1 MTKDFRF
8 DPASLVILER
18 LDEVLRRLPSQR
30 LSGSPLP
37 TPRVDVGLVTPP
49 GTSTSPE
56 EAIRTSYGGPLCTF
70 SSVESMLEWPI
81 WSNGD
86 FPTAEVIS
94 DAVFVADIEGIWTEP
109 TQEDDLPHGPK
120 MRSSLIQVNPVGQ
133 DLPALVENFLFCVH
147 NRNPFLNVDHLRR
160 CTSVI
165 AELGPSWDTP
175 SCLVVRMFET
185 FLLESAGSLRQQLAT
200 VWVPSAV
207 CMPSSIDRTYTH
219 NSYLPPP

>member
-1 MTKDFRF
+1 MINCVNLMTEDFRF

-30 LSGSPLP
+30 LSGSPLA

-49 GTSTSPE
+49 STTTSPE
-56 EAIRTSYGGPLCTF
+56 EAISTSYGGPLCTF
-70 SSVESMLEWPI
+70 SSVESMLGWPI

-86 FPTAEVIS
+86 FSTAEAVS
-94 DAVFVADIEGIWTEP
+94 DAVFTTEIEGIWTEP

-120 MRSSLIQVNPVGQ
+120 MRSSLNRVNPVGQ
-133 DLPALVENFLFCVH
+133 DLQALVENFLLCVH
-147 NRNPFLNVDHLRR
+147 SRNPFLNVDHLRR
-160 CTSVI
+160 CTSVV

-185 FLLESAGSLRQQLAT
+185 FCRNQ
-200 VWVPSAV
+200 W
-207 CMPSSIDRTYTH
+207 
-219 NSYLPPP
+219 LPGDSD